1 MPDIDDRLLALLAS
15 RPGGWTAPELRA
27 RLRPHVSQPT
37 LWRAL
42 DRLRS
47 AGQLVVEGRAR
58 ATRYHAA
65 EPTTTA
71 TLRSRRLHARVAE
84 RLARDPALRA
94 RGLARLRVLR
104 EANPQGRLYHDRWQ
118 ALIEG
123 PLPPLLRLLHEPSEL
138 ADTLRKE
145 SPLVSL
151 VEPDE
156 RDRVFRSVRG
166 RGG

>member
-1 MPDIDDRLLALLAS
+1 VAEIDAELLSLLAS
-15 RPGGWTAPELRA
+15 RANGWSAPELRA
-27 RLRPHVSQPT
+27 RLRPRVSQPT

-47 AGQLVVEGRAR
+47 AGQVVIEGRAR

-65 EPTTTA
+65 EPTAAA

-84 RLARDPALRA
+84 RLVRDPSLRS
-94 RGLARLRVLR
+94 RGLARLQVLR
-104 EANPQGRLYHDRWQ
+104 QANPQGRPYHDRWQ

-123 PLPPLLRLLHEPSEL
+123 PLPPLLRLLSESSEL

-145 SPLVSL
+145 SPLVGLLERS
-151 VEPDE
+151 E
-156 RDRVFRSVRG
+156 RDRVFQSVRG
-166 RGG
+166 R